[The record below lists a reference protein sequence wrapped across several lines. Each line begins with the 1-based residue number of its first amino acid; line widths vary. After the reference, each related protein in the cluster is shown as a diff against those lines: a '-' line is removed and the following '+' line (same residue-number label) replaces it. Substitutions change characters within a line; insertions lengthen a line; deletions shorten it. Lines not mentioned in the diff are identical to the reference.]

1 MALKLYNN
9 IGSFP
14 FTAKPGPL
22 ICEDSFVITGGFSK
36 PKKGRRNFPAFGCE
50 NQDSRESSL
59 NFISVYQL

>member
-22 ICEDSFVITGGFSK
+22 ICEDSFVIMGGFSK
-36 PKKGRRNFPAFGCE
+36 PKKRRRNFPAFGCE
-50 NQDSRESSL
+50 NQDSR
-59 NFISVYQL
+59 V